1 MHPNLHKDVR
11 AIQAI
16 EAIPTI
22 LDAVAAITGLG
33 FVCVARV
40 TEDSWITCA
49 VLDKLNFG
57 LKPGD
62 PLDVTTTLC
71 ENVRNTKSAIVI
83 NHVSEDAVYC
93 NHHTPAIYGFQS
105 YISIP
110 ILRKNGDYFGTLCGL
125 DPGPANLSNTAV
137 IASMTMFAELIS
149 IQLSNE
155 SQLVKANQD
164 LMDEREAAE
173 LREQFIAVL
182 GHDVRNPL
190 SAILT
195 ATQIMQGM
203 KDIPARASGLVH
215 MINGSAQRIS
225 GLIDDV
231 VDFTKGKMGGGLGIE
246 LCKNTLISNMLE
258 QVVSELASKYAQRH
272 IIVDIA
278 PHISLL
284 CDAGRIGQLLSNLL
298 KNALVHGNSIEPVYV
313 RAQVDQGLFTLSV
326 TNAGTVIPQE
336 TIKQLFKPFWRG
348 ASSTSKEGLG
358 LGLFIVSEIA
368 RSHDGDVR
376 VMSCEESTSF
386 IFTMKTADFVDR
398 RQLQKFPISF
408 AERRYPA

>member
-1 MHPNLHKDVR
+1 MQNKFDRDVR

-40 TEDSWITCA
+40 TEDSWVTCA

-71 ENVRNTKSAIVI
+71 ETVRNTKSAIVI
-83 NHVSEDAVYC
+83 NHVSEDPIYC

-110 ILRKNGDYFGTLCGL
+110 IIRKNGDYFGTLCGL
-125 DPGPANLSNTAV
+125 DPGPANLQSVAV
-137 IASMTMFAELIS
+137 VSSMTMFAELIS
-149 IQLSNE
+149 IQLTNE
-155 SQLVKANQD
+155 SQLVKATQD
-164 LMDEREAAE
+164 LDEEREAAE

-203 KDIPARASGLVH
+203 NDIPPRASSLVN

-246 LCKNTLISNMLE
+246 LCHDTLISNMLE
-258 QVVSELASKYAQRH
+258 QVVSELASKHSQRH
-272 IIVDIA
+272 IIVDIE
-278 PHISLL
+278 PNISLL

-298 KNALVHGNSIEPVYV
+298 KNALVHGDSIEAVYV
-313 RAQVDQGLFTLSV
+313 RAQLDQGLFTMSV
-326 TNAGTVIPQE
+326 TNAGTAIPQE

-348 ASSTSKEGLG
+348 SSGISKEGLG

-368 RSHDGDVR
+368 HSHSGDIR
-376 VMSCEESTSF
+376 VVSNEESTSF
-386 IFTMKTADFVDR
+386 TFIMKTADFVERRQVKEKSIGFSDR
-398 RQLQKFPISF
+398 RY
-408 AERRYPA
+408 AM

>member
-1 MHPNLHKDVR
+1 MQNRFEQDIK

-40 TEDSWITCA
+40 TEDSWMTCA
-49 VLDKLNFG
+49 VLDRLNFG

-71 ENVRNTKSAIVI
+71 EKVRNTKTAIVI
-83 NHVSEDAVYC
+83 NHVSEDPIYC
-93 NHHTPAIYGFQS
+93 DHHTPKMYGFQS

-110 ILRKNGDYFGTLCGL
+110 IIRKDGAYFGTLCGL
-125 DPGPANLSNTAV
+125 DPGPANLSSTAV
-137 IASMTMFAELIS
+137 VASMTMFAELIS
-149 IQLSNE
+149 IQLSTE
-155 SQLVKANQD
+155 SQLVQVNQD
-164 LMDEREAAE
+164 LLSERETAE

-195 ATQIMQGM
+195 ATQILLGM
-203 KDIPARASGLVH
+203 KEVPARASSLVH
-215 MINGSAQRIS
+215 MIQGSAQRIS
-225 GLIDDV
+225 GLVDDV
-231 VDFTKGKMGGGLGIE
+231 VDFTKGKMGGGIGIE
-246 LCKNTLISNMLE
+246 LSQEEAISKSLE
-258 QVVSELASKYAQRH
+258 HVVYELSSKYSQRQ
-272 IIVDIA
+272 IIATID
-278 PHISLL
+278 PQISLL

-313 RAQVDQGLFTLSV
+313 QANLQHGLFSLSV
-326 TNAGTVIPQE
+326 TNGGNPIPPD

-348 ASSTSKEGLG
+348 ALSKSKEGLG
-358 LGLFIVSEIA
+358 LGLFIVAEIA
-368 RSHDGDVR
+368 RSHGGDIR
-376 VMSCEESTSF
+376 VISCDKSTSF

-398 RQLQKFPISF
+398 RQAQTHSVGF
-408 AERRYPA
+408 AERRQSA

>member
-1 MHPNLHKDVR
+1 MHNKFQKDVS

-40 TEDSWITCA
+40 TEDSWVTCA
-49 VLDKLNFG
+49 VLDKLDFG

-62 PLDVTTTLC
+62 PLDIKTTLC
-71 ENVRNTKSAIVI
+71 EKVRNTKAAIVI

-93 NHHTPAIYGFQS
+93 DHHTPAIYGFQS

-110 ILRKNGDYFGTLCGL
+110 IIRKNGDYFGTLCGL
-125 DPGPANLSNTAV
+125 DPSPANLSNTAV

-149 IQLSNE
+149 IQLTNE
-155 SQLVKANQD
+155 SELVKVNQD
-164 LMDEREAAE
+164 LLDERESAE

-203 KDIPARASGLVH
+203 KDIPARALSLVH

-231 VDFTKGKMGGGLGIE
+231 VDFTRGKMGGGIGVE
-246 LCKNTLISNMLE
+246 LCQDTSISNMLE
-258 QVVSELASKYAQRH
+258 HVVSELASKYSQRH

-278 PHISLL
+278 PNISLL

-313 RAQVDQGLFTLSV
+313 KAQVDQGFFILSV
-326 TNAGTVIPQE
+326 INAGTAIPQE
-336 TIKQLFKPFWRG
+336 TLKQLFKPFWRG

-368 RSHDGDVR
+368 HSHGGDVR
-376 VMSCEESTSF
+376 VVSNEEFTSF
-386 IFTMKTADFVDR
+386 TFTMKTADFIER
-398 RQLQKFPISF
+398 RQAKQILVGFS
-408 AERRYPA
+408 ERRHSS